1 MSFVFVQGEDVSFV
15 CMQGEDVSFALYASI
30 RCELCCVQGEGV
42 SFVVSKEK
50 M

>member
-1 MSFVFVQGEDVSFV
+1 MSFVCVQGEDVGFV
-15 CMQGEDVSFALYASI
+15 
-30 RCELCCVQGEGV
+30 CVQGEDV

>member
-1 MSFVFVQGEDVSFV
+1 MSFVCVQGEDVSFV
-15 CMQGEDVSFALYASI
+15 CVQGED
-30 RCELCCVQGEGV
+30 V

>member
-1 MSFVFVQGEDVSFV
+1 MSFVCVQAEDVSFV
-15 CMQGEDVSFALYASI
+15 CVQGED
-30 RCELCCVQGEGV
+30 V